1 MLKPGICCAKQMTH
15 FYIKRSTGLT
25 LAKRLACSER
35 KRLSRHRLL
44 ALKKFTV
51 ISIQTT
57 KLGLL
62 IIFAIQIG

>member
-15 FYIKRSTGLT
+15 FYIKRNTGLA
-25 LAKRLACSER
+25 LVKRLACSER
-35 KRLSRHRLL
+35 KRLSCHRLL

-51 ISIQTT
+51 ISLQTM

-62 IIFAIQIG
+62 IIFSIQIG